1 MEPGCPSVLIILTVL
16 LCDPLMTHS
25 FPTPRAS
32 LETATL
38 NDSSKLLLGNRL
50 HCGYDAVYVTS
61 LVLVLVW
68 ELLKKEHH
76 PFLASQKHGFEE
88 TLTGQLQVELLQNFF
103 AMTKPEG
110 SRNCFTRAQ
119 ENKMEYCGCIFKR
132 KTQLLGYNR
141 SEMKRSENK
150 SISWVVVVWRFPIS
164 LISPPLQSF
173 PSPIDSSDS
182 SLGVLKASLLLHL
195 RYRCGSAT
203 LGVYA

>member
-1 MEPGCPSVLIILTVL
+1 MGIAE
-16 LCDPLMTHS
+16 
-25 FPTPRAS
+25 
-32 LETATL
+32 
-38 NDSSKLLLGNRL
+38 
-50 HCGYDAVYVTS
+50 
-61 LVLVLVW
+61 
-68 ELLKKEHH
+68 KKNH

-164 LISPPLQSF
+164 LISPLQSF
-173 PSPIDSSDS
+173 PSAIDSSDYSDS

-203 LGVYA
+203 LGVHA